1 MRGFDKLEEGRSRV
15 LVYQVGS
22 IQIIYQDVIRWLY
35 QVDCQMDPY
44 QILVDVSRV
53 YWIQLDPV
61 GSMCILG
68 GSMYILVDLSW
79 IHVYPVGSMCIL
91 VYLSW
96 IQLDPVGSLYI
107 LVEPLQTLVY
117 PLLDPCRSLQ
127 IFSISTC
134 IFIYPLY
141 PYQSTLSLSIH
152 SYPLLSTLS
161 IYSISFN
168 IHSMQQIYFAFF
180 IKALLNMRIFRIFPL
195 FTSRKLLQPIKSIQ
209 NTSIPLIDIIPINW
223 NSFQSSCTCHHVHP
237 SFFSKS
243 LLINVDDS
251 IQYNN
256 QLLFFLFIV

>member
-53 YWIQLDPV
+53 YWIQLDPCVSQVDPCISQWILV
-61 GSMCILG
+61 GSMC
-68 GSMYILVDLSW
+68 
-79 IHVYPVGSMCIL
+79 
-91 VYLSW
+91 